1 MRSTNFNSNK
11 HAKLLPHNILYKFTS
26 IFLSFHFRYDIN
38 GLRSS
43 VLLSDDCD
51 PDVLGCS
58 VAELSPISAK
68 ELFDP
73 LDILWRPSDGRPPL
87 AGRLLI
93 SSSSKFTWPGIEAV
107 EPREAV
113 NMSETEIMN
122 KFDKLLLP

>member
-1 MRSTNFNSNK
+1 MRSTDFNSNNQ
-11 HAKLLPHNILYKFTS
+11 AELLPNNILYKFTS

-73 LDILWRPSDGRPPL
+73 LDIL
-87 AGRLLI
+87 
-93 SSSSKFTWPGIEAV
+93 
-107 EPREAV
+107 
-113 NMSETEIMN
+113 
-122 KFDKLLLP
+122 